1 MVQRFICGL
10 KLNKITPT
18 NYYDTTNLDDSIDFH
33 DINII
38 YDRPNLFTIFKN
50 RMKKQKIAKHNKV
63 QQRTTKDNKGQRRTR
78 QNNKRKKWTFLLK
91 FINCL
96 KC

>member
-1 MVQRFICGL
+1 MTQRFICGL

-18 NYYDTTNLDDSIDFH
+18 NYYDTTNLDDSIDFN

-63 QQRTTKDNKGQRRTR
+63 QQRTR

>member
-1 MVQRFICGL
+1 MSQRFICGL

-18 NYYDTTNLDDSIDFH
+18 NYYDTTNLDDAIDFH

-38 YDRPNLFTIFKN
+38 YDRPNLFTILKN
-50 RMKKQKIAKHNKV
+50 RIKKQKTAKHNKV
-63 QQRTTKDNKGQRRTR
+63 HQRTTKNKR

>member
-1 MVQRFICGL
+1 MTQRFICGL

-18 NYYDTTNLDDSIDFH
+18 NYYDTTNLDDDSINFN

-63 QQRTTKDNKGQRRTR
+63 QQRRTR